1 MSHHVML
8 LESAGKDLESIYRY
22 LKQSAG
28 EKIALKEIETL
39 EAACDSLSENPERGK
54 IPHEL
59 ERTGAS
65 EYRQIISKS
74 YRIIYQ
80 VADINVFIFAIIHGR
95 RSVQDVLRQRILI
108 K

>member
-1 MSHHVML
+1 MSYHVML
-8 LESAGKDLESIYRY
+8 LESASKDLESIYRY

-28 EKIALKEIETL
+28 EKIALKEIEIL
-39 EAACDSLSENPERGK
+39 EAACDSLAQNPEHGN

-59 ERTGAS
+59 ERTGAF

-74 YRIIYQ
+74 YIIIYQ
-80 VADINVFIFAIIHGR
+80 VADINVLIYVIIHGR
-95 RSVQDVLRQRILI
+95 RSVQDVIRQRILI

>member
-1 MSHHVML
+1 MSYHVML
-8 LESAGKDLESIYRY
+8 LESAGKDLEPIFRY

-28 EKIALKEIETL
+28 DSIALKEIGTL
-39 EAACDSLSENPERGK
+39 EAACSSLSENPERGN

-80 VADINVFIFAIIHGR
+80 IADINVFIYAIIHGR
-95 RSVQDVLRQRILI
+95 RSIQDVLRQRILI
-108 K
+108 R